1 MNYPGKW
8 LKCLLIYGW
17 EEVLWFGTS
26 LSYSLEYNVL
36 ALRFVSGRLKIT
48 RAMKMFIIIK
58 INVSLI
64 SQWSRESATA
74 KNNQEVRY
82 LCVINRI
89 CCPHRNQCH
98 HNRNRQ
104 MKQGKPS
111 ACLTNWFIIR
121 LLSFIWRAKSTISL
135 VKSSCTF
142 LSN

>member
-1 MNYPGKW
+1 MCMHTVDTIRTYELSRRVVKMFVDIW
-8 LKCLLIYGW
+8 LRRSFMIWYFT
-17 EEVLWFGTS
+17 V
-26 LSYSLEYNVL
+26 SYSLEYNVL

-111 ACLTNWFIIR
+111 
-121 LLSFIWRAKSTISL
+121 LS
-135 VKSSCTF
+135 V
-142 LSN
+142 